1 MSKENEEKLNKYMGV
16 KGIHIN
22 QNLEEELKM
31 ARIIPYGTKII
42 YHGTNGWEN
51 CKCYCGHYNAEDDTY
66 NIYRGWDLCHIPSYK
81 IEVYEWS

>member
-1 MSKENEEKLNKYMGV
+1 
-16 KGIHIN
+16 
-22 QNLEEELKM
+22 M

-42 YHGTNGWEN
+42 YHGINGWEN

-66 NIYRGWDLCHIPSYK
+66 NIYRGWDLCHVPSYK